1 MRIVHFFAIMSN
13 MTRRK
18 KITLVL
24 ISIEFLLAS
33 FIFGFYFR
41 DTKIVNNIL
50 APKDS
55 DFYLIFEAYQLLKNQ
70 FVNSDEIDNEKLIHG
85 AINGMVE
92 SLDDPYTSF
101 FNQEETERFIEET
114 EGKFEGIGV
123 EVGVRD
129 KDLQVIAPLKG
140 APADKAGLMPGDLI
154 LEIDGV
160 DVKGL
165 AAEEIIDM
173 IKGPKGTD
181 VTILIKRE
189 GWSEPRKFVITRDV
203 IEVSSIE
210 WDILEDNIAHVM
222 IHHFRKNIDTE
233 FRKIALDILA
243 SDIKGII
250 IDVRRNP
257 GGFLEVTKQLGEWFM
272 EKDEIFV
279 IEDFPREKKEDR
291 VSKTGRLSQYP
302 VVVLIDKGSASAS
315 EILAGALRDNRG
327 ALLIGE
333 NSFGKGSIQTLRRLS
348 DNSSIKITI
357 ASWLTP
363 KGEMISGKGLAPDI
377 EVEMTQEDYDR
388 GRDPQLNKA
397 VETIKEMI

>member
-1 MRIVHFFAIMSN
+1 